1 MSGVTVESKADHPFT
16 VTGVAGN
23 HLFLVD
29 EPKALGGDDSG
40 PTPYDYLLA
49 ALGSCT
55 AMTLSMYANRKGWP
69 LERIAIRL
77 SHDRI
82 QETEEGR
89 AENPSSRFERITCEI
104 ELTGEIDATQR
115 EKLLEIATKCPV
127 HRTLLGG
134 VQIVDR
140 LAVAQIDRNQPPV
153 EAVET
158 WAEAT
163 GGGMSA

>member
-1 MSGVTVESKADHPFT
+1 MSGVTVESKADRPFT
-16 VTGVAGN
+16 VTAVAAN
-23 HLFLVD
+23 HLFFVD

-40 PTPYDYLLA
+40 PAPYDYLLA

-55 AMTLSMYANRKGWP
+55 AMTLRMYAKRKGWP
-69 LERIAIRL
+69 LEGIAIRL

-82 QETEEGR
+82 QETDGGR
-89 AENPSSRFERITCEI
+89 SEHHSSRSERITCEI
-104 ELTGEIDATQR
+104 ELTSEIDASQR
-115 EKLLEIATKCPV
+115 EKLIKIAAKCPV

-140 LAVAQIDRNQPPV
+140 LADAPIPGNPPPD

-158 WAEAT
+158 QAEAT